1 MWFEQHKKF
10 AQNAHLLV
18 EACEKII
25 VRYQSVYRRSRD
37 AYQSAILDK
46 RAAQDF
52 FDIVNATKAFDA
64 VRVQI
69 MNKKFVEKPH
79 FELFQ
84 CAYKCLKRRDQLL
97 RSQEFI
103 ELQRSLNTIHVE
115 LIEIKKALEK
125 ATAPAEKIK
134 NDLHEANRKF
144 HVCIWSLV
152 EDQPTKSFR
161 SNGVDEVIQRNGE
174 SLAIPITIPAQSGD
188 SEPLA
193 LSPIT
198 QAYAKQPIEFK
209 IGTSAS
215 VTDQHGNRIYCFG
228 EGNDTRMLIDDN
240 EKLRIR

>member
-1 MWFEQHKKF
+1 M
-10 AQNAHLLV
+10 V

-46 RAAQDF
+46 RNSQDF

-115 LIEIKKALEK
+115 LNEIKKALAK
-125 ATAPAEKIK
+125 ATAPAEKLK
-134 NDLHEANRKF
+134 NELLEANQKF

-152 EDQPTKSFR
+152 EAQPTNSFH
-161 SNGVDEVIQRNGE
+161 SNGVDEVLHRDDE
-174 SLAIPITIPAQSGD
+174 SVAIPLTIPGRSVE
-188 SEPLA
+188 SEPIA
-193 LSPIT
+193 LSPIS

-209 IGTSAS
+209 IGTSAN
-215 VTDQHGNRIYCFG
+215 VTDQYGNRIYCFG

>member
-1 MWFEQHKKF
+1 MWLEQHKKF
-10 AQNAHLLV
+10 AQNAHILV

-37 AYQSAILDK
+37 AYQSALLDK
-46 RAAQDF
+46 RSSQDF
-52 FDIVNATKAFDA
+52 FDIVNTTKAFDA

-69 MNKKFVEKPH
+69 MNKKLVEKPH

-115 LIEIKKALEK
+115 FNEIKKALAK
-125 ATAPAEKIK
+125 ATAPAEKFR
-134 NDLHEANRKF
+134 NELLEANQKF
-144 HVCIWSLV
+144 HDCIWSV
-152 EDQPTKSFR
+152 IEAHPTNSFP
-161 SNGVDEVIQRNGE
+161 SIGVKEVTERNGE
-174 SLAIPITIPAQSGD
+174 SPAIPILIPARSGD
-188 SEPLA
+188 SEPIA

-209 IGTSAS
+209 IGASANI
-215 VTDQHGNRIYCFG
+215 TDQHGNRIYCFG

-240 EKLRIR
+240 QKLRIR